1 MVGTAERI
9 EEQVALA
16 ETEAQAH
23 FRRLRDSGVR
33 YDSTELRQA
42 VREIGERFGH
52 LADLGVFNAWGQAQI
67 VYRRR

>member
-16 ETEAQAH
+16 EAEAQAR
-23 FRRLRDSGVR
+23 FRRLRDSGIR
-33 YDSTELRQA
+33 YDSPQLRQA
-42 VREIGERFGH
+42 VREIGERFGR
-52 LADLGVFNAWGQAQI
+52 LADLGVFHAWEQAQI